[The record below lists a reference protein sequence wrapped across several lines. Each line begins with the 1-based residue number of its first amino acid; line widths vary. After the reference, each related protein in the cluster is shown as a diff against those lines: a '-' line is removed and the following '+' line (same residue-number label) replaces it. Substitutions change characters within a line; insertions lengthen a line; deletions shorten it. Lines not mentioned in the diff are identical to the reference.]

1 MIFDICLYKF
11 CSSKLS
17 QYPALEYAKDVI
29 SESRKLT
36 FSLHGKRQLS
46 LVKRGV
52 SGKVLLYNI
61 YNYVYNENND
71 SIGICIVFH
80 DTYPYDIDFLFK
92 FCGLIIADIIEEGK
106 AFHFDSKGNIICDNN
121 GLEFHHSTLSKH
133 KDKIKATLQNV
144 KTKVRAIPRNVYNSF
159 EDQHVICQLS
169 DKSWSLDEIFK
180 TNNVVIIT
188 EEIEEENINSMR
200 SFIIKSNETIDNLN
214 RQIKE
219 LKKQQRQLGEQKQ
232 KEQSNINTSNDHKKQ
247 KYLKL
252 SDISN
257 LRKSISLDVSDTI
270 NCWDSIIPDII
281 AGIIVCIPIAII
293 LFNLIIPW
301 FIHSIW
307 VKFTIILTIVGSYF
321 IICSPKFLNLNK
333 RMSWIDFARLLLYA
347 PKVFYKFEKKIF
359 AIFFLRGTVILLSTI
374 LNVYG
379 IFGGFASNE
388 VEKQIDSLQW
398 AIDNHNIPTLTR
410 YARLDS
416 TRAYYPL
423 SIELWAQNRDTLN
436 SLINIRKAIKV
447 IDSKDSLYEN
457 CLDQLEELK
466 TALDY
471 YNTIAHTA
479 PALPASPEERL
490 TVLSNES
497 SIIKRAT
504 VIAEKYSFD
513 YTPNPEILKRID
525 DDFRRWIYVGD
536 HSVLYTTKKDCY
548 NAALQLKE
556 DPEVKKKLDNL
567 K

>member
-1 MIFDICLYKF
+1 MNDVVVAWKKGIWDKNRIYPEIDDKIFLGLIRLFDADKNEQIF
-11 CSSKLS
+11 VHR
-17 QYPALEYAKDVI
+17 EG
-29 SESRKLT
+29 E
-36 FSLHGKRQLS
+36 
-46 LVKRGV
+46 
-52 SGKVLLYNI
+52 KVY
-61 YNYVYNENND
+61 YVY
-71 SIGICIVFH
+71 
-80 DTYPYDIDFLFK
+80 LWR
-92 FCGLIIADIIEEGK
+92 
-106 AFHFDSKGNIICDNN
+106 
-121 GLEFHHSTLSKH
+121 LSKFDYISLGLLTNKLCLDYYELLRIFRTFV
-133 KDKIKATLQNV
+133 KDMAVNKLC
-144 KTKVRAIPRNVYNSF
+144 VYNSK
-159 EDQHVICQLS
+159 HGKIKLS
-169 DKSWSLDEIFK
+169 SNNIQKQPRQRTLLDINIKNLKAQLDEK
-180 TNNVVIIT
+180 QKRWNNLPSQKFGILKSDVVPCT
-188 EEIEEENINSMR
+188 LEIQGSSWIVTQVSSGYRNVCISIREDISPLNKGRHSKDANSIASIINSSLQFLPKPSNTAKSAKTLKSLNMQNGEKRRKKRLDWIKIFAR
-200 SFIIKSNETIDNLN
+200 SVV
-214 RQIKE
+214 
-219 LKKQQRQLGEQKQ
+219 GV
-232 KEQSNINTSNDHKKQ
+232 
-247 KYLKL
+247 L
-252 SDISN
+252 S
-257 LRKSISLDVSDTI
+257 V
-270 NCWDSIIPDII
+270 
-281 AGIIVCIPIAII
+281 
-293 LFNLIIPW
+293 LFNWVAPW
-301 FIHSIW
+301 FIQTMLNWQKVALIAI
-307 VKFTIILTIVGSYF
+307 TNMGA
-321 IICSPKFLNLNK
+321 FL
-333 RMSWIDFARLLLYA
+333 MIYA
-347 PKVFYKFEKKIF
+347 VNNTHKGKYVTK
-359 AIFFLRGTVILLSTI
+359 LGWSGTVAILFSTI

-471 YNTIAHTA
+471 YNTIAHKA

-490 TVLSNES
+490 TVLSNEN

-536 HSVLYTTKKDCY
+536 HSVLHTTKKDCY